1 MKLFMVATKD
11 GLKWGRL
18 FGSRREA
25 KRTADYDNEMEE
37 DKPYRVY
44 RVTVTVH
51 KAKRR

>member
-11 GLKWGRL
+11 GFKWGRL
-18 FGSRREA
+18 FGTRKEA
-25 KRTADYDNEMEE
+25 KETAAYDNEMEK
-37 DKPYRVY
+37 DNPYHVY